1 MFENMFEFSVIDE
14 ESDFLPIMSFEDEEG
29 DQKLDQVDSNLP
41 LLPLKNML
49 LFPTQMIPVTV
60 GRQKSLQAVIEAEKG
75 DRFIAVVAQKDPST
89 ENPIGTDLYE
99 LGTIAKVMKII
110 KMQSGTSTV
119 ILQGRE
125 RCKIKHV
132 EDQVSHLRAEVEL
145 EPDVP
150 CDENDPEFK
159 ALISSVKELALRII
173 NLSPNI
179 PNEANLVLENIDQ
192 PGFLIHFISS
202 NLNVSVAE
210 KQSIL
215 AISDLK
221 IRVQEILKSMDTE
234 LQLLELKDQ
243 IQNKVR
249 SDIEKQQR
257 DYFLHQQ
264 LKTIHDELGSDS
276 PDSDLEDLVLR
287 AREMNWP
294 SEVDEKFH
302 KELKRVKRM
311 NPVAAEYSVTMNY
324 LELLLD
330 LPWGQYT
337 EDNFDLQKAK
347 GILDRDHFGL
357 HKVKK
362 RILEYLAVL
371 KLKKDMK
378 SPILCLVGPPGVGKT
393 SLGKS
398 IAEAVGRKYVR
409 MSLGGLH
416 DESEIRGHRKTYIG
430 AMPGRI
436 IQSIKKVKSS
446 NPVFILDE
454 IDKVGNSFRGD
465 PSSALLEVLDPEQN
479 DTFHD
484 KFLGV
489 DFDLSSA
496 MFIATANSLGSIQPA
511 LRDRMEII
519 DISGYSLEEKVQ
531 IAKKHLIPK
540 QRKEHGL
547 LGKHVKVSD
556 KTLMAVGDR
565 YTRES
570 GVRDFE
576 RKIGSLMRYV
586 AKSVA
591 MEEDYVKNIKPEHL
605 NEILGPS
612 RFDPEMYVSNNPAG
626 VAIGLA
632 WTPVGGDILFIET
645 SASKGKGQLT
655 LTGNLG
661 DVMKESATTALSF
674 IRANADSLGLDED
687 RLAKLNIHI
696 HIPEGAIPKDGPS
709 AGITMLTALTSLL
722 TGRKVKPYLAM
733 TGEITLRGKV
743 LPVGGIKEKML
754 AARRAGIKNVILSK
768 VNERNILELEQDSL
782 KGLKFIY
789 VEDMHEVLDHGLE
802 KEKRSR
808 VGAAGLASK
817 N

>member
-1 MFENMFEFSVIDE
+1 MFDNIFEFALIDDE
-14 ESDFLPIMSFEDEEG
+14 NDFLPIMSFEGEEG
-29 DQKLDQVDSNLP
+29 DKGTDAIKSNVP

-49 LFPTQMIPVTV
+49 LFPTQMIPVNV
-60 GRQKSLQAVIEAEKG
+60 GRQKSLQAVIEADKT
-75 DRFIAVVAQKDPST
+75 DKFIAVVAQLDANT
-89 ENPIGTDLYE
+89 ENPLGADLYD
-99 LGTIAKVMKII
+99 LGTVAKVMKII
-110 KMQSGTSTV
+110 KMQNGTSTV

-125 RCKIKHV
+125 RCKLK
-132 EDQVSHLRAEVEL
+132 QVIDEQSHLRAEIDL
-145 EPDVP
+145 QPDNE
-150 CDENDPEFK
+150 CDEKDPEFK
-159 ALISSVKELALRII
+159 ALISSMKELALRII
-173 NLSPNI
+173 HLSPNI

-202 NLNVSVAE
+202 NLNVSVDE
-210 KQSIL
+210 KQKIL
-215 AISDLK
+215 AISDMK
-221 IRVQEILKSMDTE
+221 VRVQEILKSMDTE

-264 LKTIHDELGSDS
+264 LKTIHDELGGDS
-276 PDSDLEDLVLR
+276 PDNDLDDLIKR
-287 AREMNWP
+287 SKAMDWPAAAQDKFAR
-294 SEVDEKFH
+294 
-302 KELKRVKRM
+302 ELKRVKRM
-311 NPVAAEYSVTMNY
+311 NPAAAEYSVTMNY

-330 LPWGQYT
+330 LPWGQFT
-337 EDNFDLQKAK
+337 EDKIDLRLAEE
-347 GILDRDHFGL
+347 ILDRDHFGL
-357 HKVKK
+357 DKVKK
-362 RILEYLAVL
+362 RILEYLAVI

-393 SLGKS
+393 SLGRS
-398 IAEAVGRKYVR
+398 IAEAVGRKYIR

-436 IQSIKKVKSS
+436 IQSIKKVNSS

-479 DTFHD
+479 KTFHD
-484 KFLGV
+484 KFLGLEY
-489 DFDLSSA
+489 DLSNA
-496 MFIATANSLGSIQPA
+496 MFIGTANNLSSIQPA

-519 DISGYSLEEKVQ
+519 HINGYSLEEKVQ
-531 IAKKHLIPK
+531 IGKKHLLPK

-547 LGKHVKVSD
+547 KVKDVRISD
-556 KTLMAVGDR
+556 KTLAAIAER

-576 RKIGSLMRYV
+576 RKLASVMRYV

-591 MEEDYVKNIKPEHL
+591 MEEDYIQRIKPENL
-605 NEILGPS
+605 ETILGPS
-612 RFDPEMYVSNNPAG
+612 TFDPELYVAGNPAG
-626 VAIGLA
+626 VSIGLA
-632 WTPVGGDILFIET
+632 YTTVGGDILFIET
-645 SASKGKGQLT
+645 SASKGKGQLI

-661 DVMKESATTALSF
+661 DVMKESATTALSY
-674 IRANADSLGLDED
+674 IKAHAEELKIDAD
-687 RLAKLNIHI
+687 RLSKLNIHI

-743 LPVGGIKEKML
+743 LPVGGIKEKIL
-754 AARRAGIKNVILSK
+754 AARRAGIKQIVLCK
-768 VNERNILELEQDSL
+768 ENERHILELDQDSL
-782 KGLKFIY
+782 KGIKFIY
-789 VEDMHEVLDHGLE
+789 VTQMHEVIDCALE
-802 KEKRSR
+802 KEKRNH
-808 VGAAGLASK
+808 VGAAGRRS
-817 N
+817 